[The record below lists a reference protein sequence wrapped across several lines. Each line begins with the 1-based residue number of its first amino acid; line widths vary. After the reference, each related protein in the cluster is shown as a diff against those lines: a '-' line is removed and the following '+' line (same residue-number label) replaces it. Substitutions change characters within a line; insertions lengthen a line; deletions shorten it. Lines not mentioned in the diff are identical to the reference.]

1 MDNATEKH
9 TLEVLIMKAIII
21 DQYGDADQLKE
32 KDEIPIPEIKDNQ
45 VLVEMHAT
53 SINPIDW
60 KLREGYLQEGLPF
73 EFPIILGWDAAGVI
87 KQIGKNVTAFQ
98 VGDEVFARPDLTPNG
113 TYAAYTAVDEE
124 LLAMKP
130 KNISFEEAAAVPL
143 AGLTA
148 WQCLVNFS
156 EIKEGDKV
164 LIHAG
169 SGGVGSMAIQIAKSF
184 DAYVASTA
192 SGKNETFLKEL
203 GVDQF
208 INYKEEDFEDVLQDY
223 DIVVDTL
230 GGEILNK
237 SFQVLKEGGRLVSI
251 AGKPDEKLAK
261 QKGIKADSLWLE
273 PDGKELAELGKLI
286 EDGKLKPYIGHT
298 FPLTENGLKEAH
310 RLSETHHAKGKI
322 VIQIK

>member
-1 MDNATEKH
+1 
-9 TLEVLIMKAIII
+9 MKAIII
-21 DQYGDADQLKE
+21 EQYGDANQLKE
-32 KDEIPIPEIKDNQ
+32 KDDISIPEIKDNQ

-73 EFPIILGWDAAGVI
+73 EFPIILGWDVAGVI
-87 KQIGKNVTAFQ
+87 KQVGKNVTSFQ
-98 VGDEVFARPDLTPNG
+98 VGDEVFARPALTPNG

-124 LLAMKP
+124 LLALKP

-156 EIKEGDKV
+156 EIIKGDKV

-184 DAYVASTA
+184 GAYVASTA
-192 SGKNETFLKEL
+192 SGKNERFLKEL

-237 SFQVLKEGGRLVSI
+237 SFHVLKEGGRLVSI
-251 AGKPDEKLAK
+251 AGQPDEKLAK
-261 QKGIKADSLWLE
+261 PKGVKAGFLWLE
-273 PDGKELAELGKLI
+273 PDGGELSELGKLM

>member
-1 MDNATEKH
+1 
-9 TLEVLIMKAIII
+9 MKAIII
-21 DQYGDADQLKE
+21 EQYGDANQLKE
-32 KDEIPIPEIKDNQ
+32 KDDIPVPEIKDNQ

-60 KLREGYLQEGLPF
+60 KLREGYLQEGVPF

-87 KQIGKNVTAFQ
+87 KQVGKNVTSFQ
-98 VGDEVFARPDLTPNG
+98 VGDEIFARPALTPNG
-113 TYAAYTAVDEE
+113 TYAAYTAVDEK

-156 EIKEGDKV
+156 EIKKGDRV

-184 DAYVASTA
+184 GAYVASTA
-192 SGKNETFLKEL
+192 SGENETFLKEL

-237 SFQVLKEGGRLVSI
+237 SFHVLKEGGRLVSI
-251 AGKPDEKLAK
+251 AGQPDEKLAK
-261 QKGIKADSLWLE
+261 QKGVKAGFLWLE
-273 PDGKELAELGKLI
+273 PDGGELSELGKLM
-286 EDGKLKPYIGHT
+286 EDGKLKSYIGHT